1 MIKETI
7 VVEGKDD
14 IANVKRAVDAEML
27 ATNGL
32 AFGNDL
38 IDKLKVINERTGIII
53 FTDPDH
59 AGKKIREKIAREIPT
74 AKHAYID
81 RKKAIKKGD
90 LGVENADPEV
100 IIDALNNAKAEI
112 TESRNEFVM
121 ADLLNNGLSI
131 GSGEAMKKLYSPK
144 VVKEIIDFY
153 DFSFKKSLGQN
164 FLIDKN
170 FVDKIVES
178 ADIENQ
184 NVLEIGPGIG
194 TITYEMAKT
203 AKKVVA
209 IEIDQSLMPILDQN
223 LEEFDNA
230 KVINEDILKVDLKN
244 LVEEEFN
251 GESFK
256 VVSNLPYYITTPI
269 IEKLITTGLH
279 CEDMTIMV
287 QKEVAERMVAGE
299 KDKEYSSLS
308 VFIKFYTDAK
318 VIVNLPKSVFMP
330 QPKIDSTI
338 LNLKLRIYDENVDQ
352 ETLFKLVRA
361 GFNKRR
367 KTILNSMSDVVDK
380 EDLKVAFEKTGL
392 KANLRAENLSIDDY
406 IKLANQI
413 NL

>member
-1 MIKETI
+1 
-7 VVEGKDD
+7 
-14 IANVKRAVDAEML
+14 
-27 ATNGL
+27 
-32 AFGNDL
+32 
-38 IDKLKVINERTGIII
+38 
-53 FTDPDH
+53 
-59 AGKKIREKIAREIPT
+59 
-74 AKHAYID
+74 
-81 RKKAIKKGD
+81 
-90 LGVENADPEV
+90 
-100 IIDALNNAKAEI
+100 
-112 TESRNEFVM
+112 
-121 ADLLNNGLSI
+121 
-131 GSGEAMKKLYSPK
+131 MKKLYSPK

-194 TITYEMAKT
+194 TITYEMAKI

-269 IEKLITTGLH
+269 IEKLITTGLP
-279 CEDMTIMV
+279 CNDMTIMV

-338 LNLKLRIYDENVDQ
+338 LNLKLRIYDNNVNED
-352 ETLFKLVRA
+352 TLFKLVRA

-367 KTILNSMSDVVDK
+367 KTILNSMSDVVSKDNLREAFMNLNVK
-380 EDLKVAFEKTGL
+380 E
-392 KANLRAENLSIDDY
+392 NLRAENLSIDDY
-406 IKLANQI
+406 IRLANE
-413 NL
+413 LDK

>member
-1 MIKETI
+1 
-7 VVEGKDD
+7 
-14 IANVKRAVDAEML
+14 
-27 ATNGL
+27 
-32 AFGNDL
+32 
-38 IDKLKVINERTGIII
+38 
-53 FTDPDH
+53 
-59 AGKKIREKIAREIPT
+59 
-74 AKHAYID
+74 
-81 RKKAIKKGD
+81 
-90 LGVENADPEV
+90 
-100 IIDALNNAKAEI
+100 
-112 TESRNEFVM
+112 
-121 ADLLNNGLSI
+121 
-131 GSGEAMKKLYSPK
+131 MKKLYSPK

-203 AKKVVA
+203 AKKVVV
-209 IEIDQSLMPILDQN
+209 IEIDKSLIPILEQN

-269 IEKLITTGLH
+269 IEKLITTGLP
-279 CEDMTIMV
+279 CKDMTIMV
-287 QKEVAERMVAGE
+287 QKEVAERMVASE

-338 LNLKLRIYDENVDQ
+338 LNLKLRIYDNNVNQ
-352 ETLFKLVRA
+352 KTLFKLVRA

-367 KTILNSMSDVVDK
+367 KTILNSMSDVVSKDELK
-380 EDLKVAFEKTGL
+380 EAFVNLGIKE
-392 KANLRAENLSIDDY
+392 NLRAENLSIDDY
-406 IKLANQI
+406 ISLANE
-413 NL
+413 LDK

>member
-1 MIKETI
+1 
-7 VVEGKDD
+7 
-14 IANVKRAVDAEML
+14 
-27 ATNGL
+27 
-32 AFGNDL
+32 
-38 IDKLKVINERTGIII
+38 
-53 FTDPDH
+53 
-59 AGKKIREKIAREIPT
+59 
-74 AKHAYID
+74 
-81 RKKAIKKGD
+81 
-90 LGVENADPEV
+90 
-100 IIDALNNAKAEI
+100 
-112 TESRNEFVM
+112 
-121 ADLLNNGLSI
+121 
-131 GSGEAMKKLYSPK
+131 MKKLYSPK

-203 AKKVVA
+203 AKKVVV
-209 IEIDQSLMPILDQN
+209 IEIDKSLIPILEQN
-223 LEEFDNA
+223 LEEFDNV
-230 KVINEDILKVDLKN
+230 KIINEDILKVDLVK
-244 LVEEEFN
+244 LIEEEFD

-269 IEKLITTGLH
+269 IEKLITTGIP
-279 CEDMTIMV
+279 CKDMTIMV
-287 QKEVAERMVAGE
+287 QKEVGQRMVASE
-299 KDKEYSSLS
+299 VDKEYSSLS
-308 VFIKFYTDAK
+308 VFIKFYTEAK
-318 VIVNLPKSVFMP
+318 TLVNLPKSVFMP